1 LRKSSTS
8 VPAEAGETPKFIP
21 TMAMTAVD
29 DDTLAKNDLRD
40 DAIPFSAF
48 RAEETATFVIE
59 AHGANAAV
67 VEMYKRL
74 DRA

>member
-1 LRKSSTS
+1 
-8 VPAEAGETPKFIP
+8 
-21 TMAMTAVD
+21 MAMTAVD